1 MSTPKETKPSASI
14 STGSVIDEVDQLV
27 SKLSSL
33 KSHMDQASDLAEAGA
48 MASMFAHEVNNLM
61 TQVGGRAQLALMHMD
76 QPERAVYALE
86 LACHAS
92 AQIAQLAELFMS
104 TTVMTI
110 QPGSLRSILDAHQ
123 RALSFLPEA
132 DFNAYNF
139 AISGD
144 SSLIPNIPTV
154 LLQQVLLNLYL
165 NAIRAVGDS
174 EQRET
179 GQITIH
185 VSTSNANQEC
195 STWNNSDPGR
205 ALSGQMI
212 QIIVEDTGVGMSSDQ
227 VAGLF
232 VAKDRAGK
240 AQSSAQGHG
249 LGLAIC
255 TKLLTSVHGTIRAE
269 SIPGTGTKMIIALPI
284 APENTQSSAA

>member
-1 MSTPKETKPSASI
+1 
-14 STGSVIDEVDQLV
+14 
-27 SKLSSL
+27 
-33 KSHMDQASDLAEAGA
+33 MDQASDLAEAGA

-76 QPERAVYALE
+76 QPERTAYALE

-110 QPGSLRSILDAHQ
+110 QPGSLRSILYAHQ

-139 AISGD
+139 TLSGD

-174 EQRET
+174 EQRGT
-179 GQITIH
+179 GRIAIH
-185 VSTSNANQEC
+185 ISTHNTSQEC
-195 STWNNSDPGR
+195 STWNNSDPGQ
-205 ALSGQMI
+205 ALSGQKI
-212 QIIVEDTGVGMSSDQ
+212 QVIVEDTGVGMSSDQ

-232 VAKDRAGK
+232 VAKDRVGK
-240 AQSSAQGHG
+240 AQPSDRVHDQGHG

-269 SIPGTGTKMIIALPI
+269 SILGTGTKMIITLPI
-284 APENTQSSAA
+284 SPENAQSSAA